1 MYLDPQNDDLKTSYQ
16 IWFNEY
22 TLFKVNWD
30 VQMLNWDVKFIIS
43 LYIYILMK
51 EKNHSFLLHILI
63 PVILALIQKFRTF
76 DMQIWRIFD
85 YMCIKLTIFQVIY
98 CILIISTTK

>member
-1 MYLDPQNDDLKTSYQ
+1 MYLDPQNDDLKTSDQ

-22 TLFKVNWD
+22 TLFIVNWD

-43 LYIYILMK
+43 LYILMK

>member
-1 MYLDPQNDDLKTSYQ
+1 MYLDPQNDDLKTSDQ

-22 TLFKVNWD
+22 TLFIVNWD

>member
-1 MYLDPQNDDLKTSYQ
+1 MYLDPQNDDLKTSDQ

-98 CILIISTTK
+98 C

>member
-43 LYIYILMK
+43 LYIYLDERK
-51 EKNHSFLLHILI
+51 KSDSFISITHINTCNTSI
-63 PVILALIQKFRTF
+63 NSKI
-76 DMQIWRIFD
+76 
-85 YMCIKLTIFQVIY
+85 
-98 CILIISTTK
+98 